1 MGKCGDGRC
10 LQRGWLQSKF
20 LPVHASACG
29 QGHPFPHT
37 HRGAKGQTGRQT
49 DRQADCQL
57 IFCFSSRLFTLR
69 VTVAAAS
76 SRGPR
81 AAKFWQTLQKNSK
94 VLLASLRAASHP
106 DKGDRGAGLGQ
117 SGAPRTHSAT
127 ELPWGGEGKATLQTN
142 ARTHKHRHRLAQT
155 RAARW
160 QAKSGTLLPQ
170 CRPTR
175 PSNFFFFS
183 RRRRKKTKSLF

>member
-1 MGKCGDGRC
+1 MEASTEEQHPGFASTAQPCETDS
-10 LQRGWLQSKF
+10 LELVWEMRGCPLSSAGLIAVKV
-20 LPVHASACG
+20 LASSCFG
-29 QGHPFPHT
+29 LRPRPSISPHT
-37 HRGAKGQTGRQT
+37 QRDERT

-81 AAKFWQTLQKNSK
+81 AAKFWQTLPKKNSK

-127 ELPWGGEGKATLQTN
+127 ELP
-142 ARTHKHRHRLAQT
+142 
-155 RAARW
+155 
-160 QAKSGTLLPQ
+160 
-170 CRPTR
+170 
-175 PSNFFFFS
+175 
-183 RRRRKKTKSLF
+183 